1 MADTEKTSKK
11 VLEEERRFFVDEALQ
26 TIWELR
32 EHGEVTL
39 DAVVADIGSKPWV
52 LEMQEVDGLI
62 RIREGKITFTEEGQK
77 RARDI
82 TRRHRLAERL
92 FHDVLD
98 IKDFEA
104 DACRIEHAISH
115 EVEEAICTFLGH
127 PPTCPHG
134 RPIPRGNCCRL
145 YARKVRPLV
154 SSLRDLEVGARAKV
168 MFINAPAMDRLSSV
182 GLVPGAVIKLQQKR
196 PSFVLDIDET
206 TIAIDEDI
214 ANGIYVKQV

>member
-1 MADTEKTSKK
+1 MAEKEKTSKK
-11 VLEEERRFFVDEALQ
+11 VVEAERRFFVDEALQ

-32 EHGEVTL
+32 ELGEVTL
-39 DAVVADIGSKPWV
+39 SEVVEDVGNKPWV
-52 LEMQEVDGLI
+52 VEMEAEGLI
-62 RIREGKITFTEEGQK
+62 RIREEKISLTGEGEK

-92 FHDVLD
+92 FRDVLD
-98 IKDFEA
+98 LKEFEA
-104 DACRIEHAISH
+104 DACRLEHAISP

-134 RPIPRGNCCRL
+134 KPIPRGNCCKL
-145 YARKVRPLV
+145 YTRKVRPLV
-154 SSLRDLEVGARAKV
+154 ISLRDLEVGAVVKV
-168 MFINAPAMDRLSSV
+168 MFISAPAMDRLSSI

-196 PSFVLDIDET
+196 PSYVLNIDET

-214 ANGIYVKQV
+214 ATGIYVNQV

>member
-1 MADTEKTSKK
+1 MAEKEKTSKK
-11 VLEEERRFFVDEALQ
+11 VVEAERRFFVDEALQ

-32 EHGEVTL
+32 ELGEVTL
-39 DAVVADIGSKPWV
+39 SEVVEDVGNKPWV
-52 LEMQEVDGLI
+52 VEMEAEGLI
-62 RIREGKITFTEEGQK
+62 RIREEKISLTGEGEK

-92 FHDVLD
+92 FRDVLD
-98 IKDFEA
+98 LKEFEA
-104 DACRIEHAISH
+104 DACRLEHAISP

-134 RPIPRGNCCRL
+134 KPIPRGNCCKL
-145 YARKVRPLV
+145 YTRKVRPLV
-154 SSLRDLEVGARAKV
+154 ISLRDLEVGAVVKV
-168 MFINAPAMDRLSSV
+168 MFISAPAMDRLSSI

-196 PSFVLDIDET
+196 PSYVLNIDET

-214 ANGIYVKQV
+214 ATGIYVKQV

>member
-1 MADTEKTSKK
+1 MAEKEKTSKK
-11 VLEEERRFFVDEALQ
+11 VLEAERRFFVDEALQ

-32 EHGEVTL
+32 ELGEVTL
-39 DAVVADIGSKPWV
+39 SEVVEDVGNKPWV
-52 LEMQEVDGLI
+52 IEMEAEGLI
-62 RIREGKITFTEEGQK
+62 RIREEKISLTGDGEK
-77 RARDI
+77 HARDI

-92 FHDVLD
+92 FTDVLD
-98 IKDFEA
+98 LKEFEA
-104 DACRIEHAISH
+104 DACRLEHAISP

-134 RPIPRGNCCRL
+134 KPIPRGNCCKL

-168 MFINAPAMDRLSSV
+168 MFISAPAMDRLSSI

-196 PSFVLDIDET
+196 PSYVLDIDET

-214 ANGIYVKQV
+214 ATGIYVKQV

>member
-1 MADTEKTSKK
+1 MMGDTEKTSKK
-11 VLEEERRFFVDEALQ
+11 VLEEEKRFFVDEALQ

-32 EHGEVTL
+32 EHGEATL
-39 DAVVADIGSKPWV
+39 EGVVEDVGNEEWV
-52 LEMQEVDGLI
+52 REMESDGLV
-62 RIREGKITFTEEGQK
+62 RIREGKISFTEEGE
-77 RARDI
+77 RHARDI

-92 FHDVLD
+92 FRDVLD

-104 DACRIEHAISH
+104 DACRIEHAISPG
-115 EVEEAICTFLGH
+115 VEEAICTLLGH

-134 RPIPRGNCCRL
+134 KPIPRGNCCRI

-154 SSLRDLEVGARAKV
+154 SSIRDVEVGTRAKV
-168 MFINAPAMDRLSSV
+168 MFINAPAMDRLSSI

-196 PSFVLDIDET
+196 PSFVIDIDET

-214 ANGIYVKQV
+214 ANGIFVKPL